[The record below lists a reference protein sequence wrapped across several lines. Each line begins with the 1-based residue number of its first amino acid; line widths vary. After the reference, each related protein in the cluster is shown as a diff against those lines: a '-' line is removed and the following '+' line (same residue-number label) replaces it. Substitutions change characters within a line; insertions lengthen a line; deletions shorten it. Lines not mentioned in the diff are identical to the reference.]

1 MVSAHALSAARPRAH
16 RRRSGAMVAWALA
29 GAILGCVM
37 ASAALAASSADG
49 ILRQLQTGAGAPA
62 TERNATLLAVL
73 AGFYEERQM
82 RPLWITDRA
91 ASGRALTV
99 AAILQAADQD
109 GLDPDDYGAA
119 AIRQLL
125 GATEADALAE
135 LEIRLSLGLIEFVSD
150 LASGRLEPSE
160 VDPELFVYPQDVDPA
175 EVIRAAAD
183 AEDLEAFVAGFRPAQ
198 DEYRRLQAALAGFR
212 TRAEAGDD
220 WGAVPAG
227 PTLEPGMSESRVA
240 ALRARL
246 LASNDAEEARL
257 AAGAP
262 AGPEL
267 YDPQLEAAVI
277 RFQHRH
283 GLAQDGKV
291 GPRTLAALNVPVD
304 ERIRQMVLNLERR
317 RWMPDDRGDRYVF
330 VNLADFELKVV
341 HEPKTVFDTRVVVGA
356 PYHRTPAFS
365 AEMTYL
371 EINPYWNVPPSIAR
385 NELLPQIKED
395 PGYLAANGFELLSD
409 WNDGAAAID
418 PWSLDWA
425 QITPQ
430 GFAWRLR
437 QRPGEFN
444 ALGRIKFMFPNPF
457 NVYLHDTPARHLFEK
472 AERSFS
478 HGCIRVEQ
486 PESFGAVVLAGQ
498 DDWSLERLKTAIAS
512 GERMIVAL
520 EEPLPVHVA
529 YLTAWVNKDGT
540 VHFRNDVYGRDA
552 RLSEALLGPG
562 GDTG

>member
-1 MVSAHALSAARPRAH
+1 
-16 RRRSGAMVAWALA
+16 
-29 GAILGCVM
+29 
-37 ASAALAASSADG
+37 
-49 ILRQLQTGAGAPA
+49 
-62 TERNATLLAVL
+62 
-73 AGFYEERQM
+73 
-82 RPLWITDRA
+82 
-91 ASGRALTV
+91 
-99 AAILQAADQD
+99 
-109 GLDPDDYGAA
+109 
-119 AIRQLL
+119 
-125 GATEADALAE
+125 
-135 LEIRLSLGLIEFVSD
+135 
-150 LASGRLEPSE
+150 
-160 VDPELFVYPQDVDPA
+160 
-175 EVIRAAAD
+175 
-183 AEDLEAFVAGFRPAQ
+183 
-198 DEYRRLQAALAGFR
+198 
-212 TRAEAGDD
+212 
-220 WGAVPAG
+220 
-227 PTLEPGMSESRVA
+227 MSEPRVA

-262 AGPEL
+262 AGPEM
-267 YDPQLEAAVI
+267 YDPQLEAAVL

-317 RWMPDDRGDRYVF
+317 RWMPDDRGERYVF

-385 NELLPQIKED
+385 NELLPEIKAD
-395 PGYLAANGFELLSD
+395 PGYLAANGFELLAD
-409 WNDGAAAID
+409 WNDSATAID
-418 PWSLDWA
+418 PWSVDWSRIA
-425 QITPQ
+425 ADD
-430 GFAWRLR
+430 FAFRLR
-437 QRPGEFN
+437 QRPGEGN

-486 PESFGAVVLAGQ
+486 PESFGAVVLDGQ
-498 DDWSLERLKTAIAS
+498 DDWSLELIKGAIAR
-512 GERMIVAL
+512 GERMIVPL
-520 EEPLPVHVA
+520 ERPLPVHVE

-552 RLSEALLGPG
+552 RLAEALLGPRADG
-562 GDTG
+562 G

>member
-1 MVSAHALSAARPRAH
+1 L
-16 RRRSGAMVAWALA
+16 AWASTIVILA
-29 GAILGCVM
+29 LV
-37 ASAALAASSADG
+37 SQALAASATDG
-49 ILRQLQTGAGAPA
+49 ILRQLQSGAGVAA
-62 TERNATLLAVL
+62 SERNATDLALL

-82 RPLWITDRA
+82 RPLWITERA
-91 ASGRALTV
+91 ASGRARTL
-99 AAILQAADQD
+99 ARILQAADRD
-109 GLDPDDYGAA
+109 GLNPDDYGAT

-125 GATEADALAE
+125 DATQPDALAE
-135 LEIRLSLGLIEFVSD
+135 LELRLSLGLIQFASD
-150 LASGRLEPSE
+150 LASGRLEPSG
-160 VDPELFVYPQDVDPA
+160 VDPELFVYPQDVDHA
-175 EVIRAAAD
+175 EVIRAAA
-183 AEDLEAFVAGFRPAQ
+183 AANDLEAFVAGFRPAQ
-198 DEYRRLQAALAGFR
+198 DEYRRLQAALAAFR
-212 TRAEAGDD
+212 ARAASGDG
-220 WGAVPAG
+220 WGAVPEG
-227 PTLEPGMSESRVA
+227 PTLEPGMRAPRVA

-257 AAGAP
+257 AAGAL

-291 GPRTLAALNVPVD
+291 GPRTLAALNVPIE

-330 VNLADFELKVV
+330 VNLADFALKVV

-385 NELLPQIKED
+385 NELLPEIKQD

-418 PWSLDWA
+418 AWSLDWS
-425 QITPQ
+425 QITPED
-430 GFAWRLR
+430 FTWHLR
-437 QRPGEFN
+437 QRPGEGN

-486 PESFGAVVLAGQ
+486 PESFAGVVLAGQ
-498 DDWSLERLKTAIAS
+498 DDWSPERIKAAIAS

-520 EEPLPVHVA
+520 DEPLPVHIE

-540 VHFRNDVYGRDA
+540 VHFRNDVYGRDG
-552 RLSEALLGPG
+552 RLSEALLGTRAHG
-562 GDTG
+562 G